1 MPDTLPSAT
10 IVVVNYN
17 TADQLPGCLQ
27 ALQALD
33 YPGEVEILV
42 VDNASTDGSV
52 ALMRMQF
59 PQVRLL
65 ASPANLGFGG
75 GANLGWQA
83 AQGAIL
89 AVLNPDVRPR
99 PDWLAALARGLADHA
114 GDRAAIAGGKLLYAD
129 GLTVQHAGG
138 VFGFPFATTDHRGR
152 GTPDSGAFD
161 SDAPVPFVTGGAL
174 AITRAAAEAL
184 GYFDPGFF
192 MYFED
197 VDLCWRARAAG
208 TTVWYIP
215 GAVATHQESASL
227 ERGGALYHEYFQ
239 RSRLR
244 FVLKHYALADLL
256 GGFAPAEAAR
266 LRGTLPPLD
275 RAASM
280 ALYADPAALLGLVQ
294 SPDGPI
300 SPPPD
305 GVTPD
310 AGPADP
316 GPLARRETLD
326 RAVAEVLALWR
337 LNEPADAAARASRP
351 AWGRVRDEWYVPAVR
366 GHQIQFNAAVARAV
380 RDLAAQLSGLDAATL
395 AQSAVDTAALTR
407 EIAALRAEVAA
418 LRTQLQ
424 TRDTDA
430 TTGSN
435 P

>member
-1 MPDTLPSAT
+1 
-10 IVVVNYN
+10 
-17 TADQLPGCLQ
+17 
-27 ALQALD
+27 
-33 YPGEVEILV
+33 
-42 VDNASTDGSV
+42 
-52 ALMRMQF
+52 
-59 PQVRLL
+59 
-65 ASPANLGFGG
+65 
-75 GANLGWQA
+75 
-83 AQGAIL
+83 
-89 AVLNPDVRPR
+89 
-99 PDWLAALARGLADHA
+99 
-114 GDRAAIAGGKLLYAD
+114 
-129 GLTVQHAGG
+129 
-138 VFGFPFATTDHRGR
+138 
-152 GTPDSGAFD
+152 
-161 SDAPVPFVTGGAL
+161 
-174 AITRAAAEAL
+174 
-184 GYFDPGFF
+184 

-208 TTVWYIP
+208 YTVWYIP

-227 ERGGALYHEYFQ
+227 ERGGALYYEYFQ

-266 LRGTLPPLD
+266 LRGMLPPLD

-280 ALYADPAALLGLVQ
+280 ALYADPAALLGLGQ
-294 SPDGPI
+294 SLTGAARSTTPADL
-300 SPPPD
+300 
-305 GVTPD
+305 TPD
-310 AGPADP
+310 SGPADP

-351 AWGRVRDEWYVPAVR
+351 VWGRVRDEWYVPAVR

-424 TRDTDA
+424 TRDSDL

>member
-1 MPDTLPSAT
+1 
-10 IVVVNYN
+10 
-17 TADQLPGCLQ
+17 LQ
-27 ALQALD
+27 ALE
-33 YPGEVEILV
+33 YPGEVETIV

-52 ALMRMQF
+52 EVMRTQF
-59 PQVRLL
+59 PQVRLI
-65 ASPANLGFGG
+65 ASPTNRGFGG

-83 AQGAIL
+83 GQGDLL

-99 PDWLAALARGLADHA
+99 PAWLAALARGLADHA
-114 GDRAAIAGGKLLYAD
+114 ADRAAIAGGKLLYAD
-129 GLTVQHAGG
+129 GTVQHAGG
-138 VFGFPFATTDHRGR
+138 TFGFPFATTDHRGR
-152 GTPDSGAFD
+152 GTPDSGTVDEA
-161 SDAPVPFVTGGAL
+161 APVPFVTGGAL

-208 TTVWYIP
+208 YTVWYIAA
-215 GAVATHQESASL
+215 AVATHQESASL
-227 ERGGALYHEYFQ
+227 ERGGALYYEYFQ

-256 GGFAPAEAAR
+256 WGFAPAEAAR

-275 RAASM
+275 RAAST
-280 ALYADPAALLGLVQ
+280 ALYADPAALVGVLHSLDGSEVAA
-294 SPDGPI
+294 PD
-300 SPPPD
+300 D
-305 GVTPD
+305 LTPD
-310 AGPADP
+310 AGPPDP
-316 GPLARRETLD
+316 GPLARRETLE

-366 GHQIQFNAAVARAV
+366 GHQIAFNAAVARAV
-380 RDLAAQLSGLDAATL
+380 RDLAAQQSGLEAATL
-395 AQSAVDTAALTR
+395 AQSAVDTAALAR

-418 LRTQLQ
+418 LRSQLPAK
-424 TRDTDA
+424 DEDV